1 MKIFT
6 EVFRLIWMVTVIV
19 LFTGCRQNPEA
30 EGRAIAAQINAKSL
44 FEVTMQ
50 NQLQA
55 YAHIPGGA
63 RVALEQYAEM
73 CTKYGFDPDTSFQ
86 EILKQGYPELET
98 IIQHETLS
106 ENANPTAKNETL
118 YLITFKVNAT
128 SPKGYKYL
136 LILQFTAF
144 SCAEGVAVI
153 KVGGYDELDGKRT
166 VLNNTESILLRIASV
181 RKGVDGLMKHFD
193 DTLEKK

>member
-1 MKIFT
+1 MKFFSGA
-6 EVFRLIWMVTVIV
+6 FRLFLWATTVM
-19 LFTGCRQNPEA
+19 LLAGCRPSPDA
-30 EGRAIAAQINAKSL
+30 EGKAIAAQINAKSL

-73 CTKYGFDPDTSFQ
+73 CTKYGFDPDTSFRD
-86 EILKQGYPELET
+86 ILKQGYPELET

-144 SCAEGVAVI
+144 SCAEGVAVL
-153 KVGGYDELDGKRT
+153 KVGGYEELDGKRT

-181 RKGVDGLMKHFD
+181 RKGIDGLMKHFD

>member
-1 MKIFT
+1 MKLFLET
-6 EVFRLIWMVTVIV
+6 FRLLRLVTVIV

-63 RVALEQYAEM
+63 RVALEQYAAM
-73 CTKYGFDPDTSFQ
+73 CTKYGFAPDTSFQ
-86 EILKQGYPELET
+86 EALKQGYPELET

-128 SPKGYKYL
+128 SPQGHKYL

-144 SCAEGVAVI
+144 SCAEGVAVL
-153 KVGGYDELDGKRT
+153 KVGGCDELDGKRT
-166 VLNNTESILLRIASV
+166 ILNDTESILIRIASV
-181 RKGVDGLMKHFD
+181 RKGIDGLMKHFD

>member
-1 MKIFT
+1 MKFFSGA
-6 EVFRLIWMVTVIV
+6 FRLFLWATTVM
-19 LFTGCRQNPEA
+19 LLAGCRPSPDA
-30 EGRAIAAQINAKSL
+30 EGKAIAAQINAKSL

-86 EILKQGYPELET
+86 DILKQGYPELET

-144 SCAEGVAVI
+144 SCAEGVAVL
-153 KVGGYDELDGKRT
+153 KVGGYEELDGKRT

-181 RKGVDGLMKHFD
+181 RKGIDGLMKHFD

>member
-19 LFTGCRQNPEA
+19 LFAGCRQNPEA

-73 CTKYGFDPDTSFQ
+73 CTKYGFDPDTPFQ

-118 YLITFKVNAT
+118 YLITFKVNAI

-144 SCAEGVAVI
+144 SCAEGVAVL
-153 KVGGYDELDGKRT
+153 KVGGYEELDGKRT

-181 RKGVDGLMKHFD
+181 RKGIDGLMKHFD